1 MKVFAIINTAAG
13 SVGPDG
19 PRRMQHA
26 LSSAGIEQAEI
37 LAFDPKCAEQLVRDI
52 VARNPGLLVVW
63 GGDGTHRTALR
74 VSGIGFDKLLLL
86 PGGTMNLLTKWIHG
100 AHPWDAILRSVLERP
115 SLRTLPA
122 GMANSEPFYCALLA
136 GVPARLAQAREDL
149 RSGDIAKAI
158 HDVGIAVE
166 SVHHLHLGARI
177 GNVSGGTD
185 ALPDGNVV
193 AALVGPMARGSR
205 MEIAGLNLPSTMAT
219 LGFAWS
225 SMRSD
230 WHYLDGVKCREADK
244 LEVFD
249 ETGLDIPAIADGE
262 TIDLGSRFTVR
273 FLEAAARCLVR
284 DIN

>member
-1 MKVFAIINTAAG
+1 MKVSALINTAAG

-19 PRRMQHA
+19 SHRMQRA
-26 LSSAGIEQAEI
+26 LSVAGFEHAEI
-37 LAFDPKCAEQLVRDI
+37 TAFDPLWAAQQVGDI
-52 VARNPGLLVVW
+52 VAKNPDLLIIW

-74 VSGIGFDKLLLL
+74 AAGAGFDKLLLL

-100 AHPWDAILRSVLERP
+100 AHQWDRILHSVLEHP

-122 GMANSEPFYCALLA
+122 GMANNEPFFCALLA

-149 RSGDIAKAI
+149 RVGDIGKAI
-158 HDVGIAVE
+158 QDVGVAVE
-166 SVHHLHLGARI
+166 SVRQLHLGA
-177 GNVSGGTD
+177 NVGDVAGKTD
-185 ALPDGNVV
+185 ALPEGNVV

-205 MEIAGLNLPSTMAT
+205 MEIASLSLPTTMAT

-230 WHYLDGVKCREADK
+230 WHYLDGVKCREADI

-249 ETGLDIPAIADGE
+249 ETGQDIPVIADGE
-262 TIDLGSRFTVR
+262 KIDLGSRFTVR
-273 FLEAAARCLVR
+273 FHEVAAQCMVR
-284 DIN
+284 AG